1 MQIQLG
7 SMEKVA
13 EVETLLVM
21 ASSLVNE
28 LGIVGQL
35 LIVFLGWLEPTVE
48 IMMRDE
54 RLVKNLTDYGQE
66 KGAS

>member
-1 MQIQLG
+1 
-7 SMEKVA
+7 MEKVA